1 MISSYTFTKDIPKSK
16 IFVKLAKDIA
26 QDRKDYIANG
36 IRSFFRDDA
45 TILLDTGETL
55 KSINGSIFM
64 F

>member
-1 MISSYTFTKDIPKSK
+1 MISSYNFTDDIPKVK
-16 IFVKLAKDIA
+16 IFVKLGANITE
-26 QDRKDYIANG
+26 DRKDFVANG

-45 TILLDTGETL
+45 TILLDVGETL